1 MSPVAIEVALI
12 AMAISLG
19 SAIVNK
25 KVVDQ
30 KRNKEIQKQVSDFQ
44 KRFNEAKK
52 KGDKELIE
60 KLEKEQKEVM
70 QLSMELMK
78 NGFKPM
84 LYTFIPIIVIFFFLN
99 TTYAGTG
106 NVIDVPIIGM
116 LSWFWWYFLVAMV
129 TGLGFEV
136 LYKIATREKK

>member
-1 MSPVAIEVALI
+1 MSPVAIEIALI
-12 AMAISLG
+12 AIAISLG

-44 KRFNEAKK
+44 KRYNEAKK
-52 KGDKELIE
+52 KGDKEQIA

-70 QLSMELMK
+70 ALSMELMK
-78 NGFKPM
+78 NSFKPM
-84 LYTFIPIIVIFFFLN
+84 LYTFVPIIVIFFFLSSM
-99 TTYAGTG
+99 YAGTG
-106 NVIDVPIIGM
+106 NVVDVPVIGM
-116 LSWFWWYFLVAMV
+116 LSWFWWYFLVAIV

-136 LYKIATREKK
+136 LYKLATRERK

>member
-1 MSPVAIEVALI
+1 MSPIAIEVALI

-52 KGDKELIE
+52 SGNKELIE
-60 KLEKEQKEVM
+60 KMEKEQKEVM
-70 QLSMELMK
+70 ALSMELMK
-78 NGFKPM
+78 NSFKPM
-84 LYTFIPIIVIFFFLN
+84 LYTFVPIIVIFFFLN
-99 TTYAGTG
+99 TTYANTG
-106 NVIDVPIIGM
+106 NVIDVPVIGM
-116 LSWFWWYFLVAMV
+116 LGWFWWYFLVAIV

-136 LYKIATREKK
+136 LYKIATRERK